1 MRPPILFLTIAF
13 GAGLYA
19 GLDLFAV
26 RGAWYVVV
34 PVLGTALLL
43 ARRAPLGAALGV
55 MGVAGLVWGMAAGRE
70 REATCAGSWSR
81 ERGAGSSKA
90 AIVRLEDPVPAS
102 GGIVDADVRPGTCGG
117 SLRLRW
123 PEGSAVRG
131 GTTWVVAGRWSGA
144 GEGAAGGGGGGGGVL
159 VVRRVRVLDPVPRG
173 RGALRD
179 ALAAKSTELFGAR
192 APIVNAL
199 VFAPNVRLDSDIRER
214 YVRSGLA
221 HLLSISGLHVGFIAA
236 WLALLLGKLHLAA
249 RARFGATAVLLLG
262 YLWLLGFPAPAVRAG
277 AMLVLADVARLRE
290 RVVAPRGV
298 VSIAA
303 LGVLIQDA
311 WALHSVGAWL
321 SVAGVGAV
329 VWAGRAVAQAP
340 RGVRLAAPALAATLV
355 TAPISA
361 FAFGTVAPIGV
372 LANLIAIPLAG
383 VAVPGLVIALM
394 LSWLASGPAHLI
406 AAGAGLGLALLDLVA
421 RGAAGVPGGHV
432 VMVAGWQAA
441 LMWAAV
447 AAAAWWLWNSPR
459 RRWLIAARVAFVT
472 TVFIATTFRDVV
484 SLDACR
490 CLTVHF
496 LDVGQGDAAALRT
509 PNGRWIVIDGGP
521 RTPERDAGRRVV
533 VPFLRGQ
540 GVGRVAVVVA
550 THGDADHL
558 GGLPAVV
565 EAFDPE
571 LVLEPGEP
579 LGRPL
584 YLEFLAG
591 VEASGARWH
600 AARAGDRI
608 EVDGVVLEVL
618 SPDSLWLRLPLEV
631 NEHGV
636 VLRVRYGAVRLLFQA
651 DAGLPVEGRLAGTV
665 GRVEVLKVG
674 HHGSK
679 TATSDAWLD
688 ELAPREAVISVGRNN
703 HYGHPAPEVLERLA
717 RHGVTVLR
725 TDRSGTITLST
736 DGHGERV
743 RSHHD

>member
-1 MRPPILFLTIAF
+1 M
-13 GAGLYA
+13 
-19 GLDLFAV
+19 
-26 RGAWYVVV
+26 
-34 PVLGTALLL
+34 
-43 ARRAPLGAALGV
+43 
-55 MGVAGLVWGMAAGRE
+55 
-70 REATCAGSWSR
+70 
-81 ERGAGSSKA
+81 
-90 AIVRLEDPVPAS
+90 
-102 GGIVDADVRPGTCGG
+102 
-117 SLRLRW
+117 
-123 PEGSAVRG
+123 
-131 GTTWVVAGRWSGA
+131 
-144 GEGAAGGGGGGGGVL
+144 
-159 VVRRVRVLDPVPRG
+159 RVLDPAPRG

-199 VFAPNVRLDSDIRER
+199 VFAPNARLDSDIRER

-236 WLALLLGKLHLAA
+236 WLTLILGKLHLAA
-249 RARFGATAVLLLG
+249 RPRFGATAVLLLG

-290 RVVAPRGV
+290 RMVAPRGV
-298 VSIAA
+298 VAVAA
-303 LGVLIQDA
+303 LGVLVQDA

-329 VWAGRAVAQAP
+329 VWAGRAFSRAP
-340 RGVRLAAPALAATLV
+340 RLARLAAPALAATLV

-383 VAVPGLVIALM
+383 IAVPGLVMALG
-394 LSWLASGPAHLI
+394 LSWLGSGLAHLI

-421 RGAAGVPGGHV
+421 QGAAVVPGGHV
-432 VMVAGWQAA
+432 VMVAGWSAG
-441 LMWAAV
+441 LVWAVV

-459 RRWLIAARVAFVT
+459 RPWLIAARVAFVT
-472 TVFIATTFRDVV
+472 TVFVATTFRDVV
-484 SLDACR
+484 SLDDCR

-533 VPFLRGQ
+533 VPFLRGR

-591 VEASGARWH
+591 VEASGAQWH
-600 AARAGDRI
+600 AARAGDRV

-618 SPDSLWLRLPLEV
+618 SPDSVWLRLPLDV

-651 DAGLPVEGRLAGTV
+651 SRPMPGCRSKAGWRGRWVPWTC
-665 GRVEVLKVG
+665 
-674 HHGSK
+674 
-679 TATSDAWLD
+679 
-688 ELAPREAVISVGRNN
+688 
-703 HYGHPAPEVLERLA
+703 
-717 RHGVTVLR
+717 
-725 TDRSGTITLST
+725 
-736 DGHGERV
+736 
-743 RSHHD
+743 

>member
-131 GTTWVVAGRWSGA
+131 GTTWVVAGRWSGV
-144 GEGAAGGGGGGGGVL
+144 GEGAAGGGGGGVL

>member
-1 MRPPILFLTIAF
+1 MRPPILVLTIAF
-13 GAGLYA
+13 AAGLYA
-19 GLDLFAV
+19 GLDLFV
-26 RGAWYVVV
+26 LRGAWYVVV

-70 REATCAGSWSR
+70 REATCVGRWSR
-81 ERGAGSSKA
+81 ERGAGSSRA
-90 AIVRLEDPVPAS
+90 AIVSLEDPAPAS
-102 GGIVDADVRPGTCGG
+102 GGVVDAEVLPGTCGG

-123 PEGSAVRG
+123 PEGRVARG
-131 GTTWVVAGRWSGA
+131 GATWVVAGRWSGV
-144 GEGAAGGGGGGGGVL
+144 GEAGGVL
-159 VVRRVRVLDPVPRG
+159 VVRRTRALDPVPHG

-179 ALAAKSTELFGAR
+179 ALAAMSTELFGAR

-199 VFAPNVRLDSDIRER
+199 VFAPNTRLDSNIRER

-236 WLALLLGKLHLAA
+236 WLALILGKLHLGA
-249 RARFGATAVLLLG
+249 RARFGATALLLLG
-262 YLWLLGFPAPAVRAG
+262 YLWLLGFPAPAMRAG

-298 VSIAA
+298 VA
-303 LGVLIQDA
+303 L
-311 WALHSVGAWL
+311 
-321 SVAGVGAV
+321 AGVGAV
-329 VWAGRAVAQAP
+329 VWAGRAFARAP
-340 RGVRLAAPALAATLV
+340 RLARLAAPALAATLG

-383 VAVPGLVIALM
+383 VAVPGLVMALV

-421 RGAAGVPGGHV
+421 RGAALVPGGHV
-432 VMVAGWQAA
+432 VMVAGWRAA
-441 LMWAAV
+441 LVWAAV
-447 AAAAWWLWNSPR
+447 AVAAWWLWNSPR
-459 RRWLIAARVAFVT
+459 RPWLIAARVAFVT
-472 TVFIATTFRDVV
+472 TVFVTTTFRDVI
-484 SLDACR
+484 SLDDCR

-533 VPFLRGQ
+533 VPFLRDQ

-600 AARAGDRI
+600 PARAGDRV

-618 SPDSLWLRLPLEV
+618 SPDSLWLRLPLDV

-665 GRVEVLKVG
+665 GRVDLLKVG
-674 HHGSK
+674 HHGSRS
-679 TATSDAWLD
+679 ATSDEWLD
-688 ELAPREAVISVGRNN
+688 ELEPRTAVISVGRHNN
-703 HYGHPAPEVLERLA
+703 YGHPAPEVLARLA
-717 RHGVTVLR
+717 RHGVTVFR
-725 TDRSGTITLST
+725 TDQSGTITFST
-736 DGHGERV
+736 DGHGERI

>member
-1 MRPPILFLTIAF
+1 MRPPILILTVAF
-13 GAGLYA
+13 GVGLWAALDPFAFPGAALWGVALPLVAAAAGLA
-19 GLDLFAV
+19 
-26 RGAWYVVV
+26 
-34 PVLGTALLL
+34 P
-43 ARRAPLGAALGV
+43 RAPLGAAVGI
-55 MGVAGLVWGMAAGRE
+55 MAVAGMLWGTAAVRERDATCTGRWAAGVTARE
-70 REATCAGSWSR
+70 GQTR
-81 ERGAGSSKA
+81 A
-90 AIVRLEDPVPAS
+90 AIVRLADPVPAR
-102 GGIVDADVRPGTCGG
+102 GGIVDAEVLPGTCGG
-117 SLRLRW
+117 SVRLRW
-123 PEGSAVRG
+123 PEDHAARG
-131 GTTWVVAGRWSGA
+131 GTTWVVAGKWSGLDRVS
-144 GEGAAGGGGGGGGVL
+144 GMGLL
-159 VVRRVRVLDPVPRG
+159 VVRRMRALDPVPRG

-199 VFAPNVRLDSDIRER
+199 VFAPNARLDSDIRER

-236 WLALLLGKLHLAA
+236 WLALILRKFPLAPP
-249 RARFGATAVLLLG
+249 ARFGATAVLLLG

-277 AMLVLADVARLRE
+277 AMLVLAEVARLRE

-298 VSIAA
+298 VALAA
-303 LGVLIQDA
+303 LAVLLQDA
-311 WALHSVGAWL
+311 WALESVGAWL

-329 VWAGRAVAQAP
+329 VWAGRAFARAP
-340 RGVRLAAPALAATLV
+340 RLARLAAPALAATLV

-361 FAFGTVAPIGV
+361 LAFGTVAPIGV

-383 VAVPGLVIALM
+383 VAVPGLVMALV

-421 RGAAGVPGGHV
+421 RGAALVPGGHV
-432 VMVAGWQAA
+432 VMVAGWRAA
-441 LMWAAV
+441 LVWAAV
-447 AAAAWWLWNSPR
+447 AVAAWWLWNSLR
-459 RRWLIAARVAFVT
+459 RPWLIAARVAFVS
-472 TVFIATTFRDVV
+472 TVFVTTTFRDVV
-484 SLDACR
+484 SLDDCR

-540 GVGRVAVVVA
+540 GVGRVAVLVA

-565 EAFDPE
+565 ESFDPE

-600 AARAGDRI
+600 PARAGDRV

-618 SPDSLWLRLPLEV
+618 SPDSLWLRLPLDV

-651 DAGLPVEGRLAGTV
+651 DAGLPVESRLAGTV
-665 GRVEVLKVG
+665 GRVDLLKVG
-674 HHGSK
+674 HHGSRS
-679 TATSDAWLD
+679 ATSDEWLD
-688 ELAPREAVISVGRNN
+688 ELEPRTAVISVGRHNN
-703 HYGHPAPEVLERLA
+703 YGHPAPDVLARLA
-717 RHGVTVLR
+717 RHGVTIFR
-725 TDRSGTITLST
+725 TDQSGTITFST
-736 DGHGERV
+736 DGHGERI

>member
-1 MRPPILFLTIAF
+1 MRPPILVLTIAF
-13 GAGLYA
+13 AAGLYA
-19 GLDLFAV
+19 GLDLFV
-26 RGAWYVVV
+26 LRGAWYVVV

-70 REATCAGSWSR
+70 REATCVGRWSR
-81 ERGAGSSKA
+81 ERGAGSSRA
-90 AIVRLEDPVPAS
+90 AIVSLEDPAPAS
-102 GGIVDADVRPGTCGG
+102 GGVVDAEVLPGTCGG

-123 PEGSAVRG
+123 PEGRAARG
-131 GTTWVVAGRWSGA
+131 GATWVVAGRWSGV
-144 GEGAAGGGGGGGGVL
+144 GEAGGVL
-159 VVRRVRVLDPVPRG
+159 VVRRTRALDPVPHG

-199 VFAPNVRLDSDIRER
+199 VFAPNTRLDSDIRER

-236 WLALLLGKLHLAA
+236 WLALILGKLHLGA
-249 RARFGATAVLLLG
+249 RARFGATALLLLG
-262 YLWLLGFPAPAVRAG
+262 YLWLLGFPAPAMRAG

-298 VSIAA
+298 VALAA
-303 LGVLIQDA
+303 LGVLVQDA

-329 VWAGRAVAQAP
+329 VWAGRAFARAP
-340 RGVRLAAPALAATLV
+340 RLARLAAPALAATLG

-383 VAVPGLVIALM
+383 VAVPGLVLALM
-394 LSWLASGPAHLI
+394 LSWLGSGLAHLI

-421 RGAAGVPGGHV
+421 QGAALVPGGHV
-432 VMVAGWQAA
+432 AMVAGWQAA
-441 LMWAAV
+441 LLWAAV

-459 RRWLIAARVAFVT
+459 RRWLIAARVAFGA
-472 TVFIATTFRDVV
+472 TVLVATTFRDVV
-484 SLDACR
+484 TLDACR
-490 CLTVHF
+490 CLTVFF
-496 LDVGQGDAAALRT
+496 LDVGQGDAAVLRT
-509 PNGRWIVIDGGP
+509 PHDRWLVIDGGP
-521 RTPERDAGRRVV
+521 RTPESDAGRRVV
-533 VPFLRGQ
+533 VPFLRSQ
-540 GVGRVAVVVA
+540 RVGRVAVVVA

-584 YLEFLAG
+584 YLEFLAA

-600 AARAGDRI
+600 PARAGDRI
-608 EVDGVVLEVL
+608 EVDGVILEVL
-618 SPDSLWLRLPLEV
+618 SPDSVWLGLPLEV

-636 VLRVRYGAVRLLFQA
+636 VHCG
-651 DAGLPVEGRLAGTV
+651 
-665 GRVEVLKVG
+665 
-674 HHGSK
+674 
-679 TATSDAWLD
+679 
-688 ELAPREAVISVGRNN
+688 
-703 HYGHPAPEVLERLA
+703 
-717 RHGVTVLR
+717 
-725 TDRSGTITLST
+725 
-736 DGHGERV
+736 
-743 RSHHD
+743 

>member
-1 MRPPILFLTIAF
+1 MRPPILFLAVAF
-13 GAGLYA
+13 GVGLWA
-19 GLDLFAV
+19 GLDPFVFPGAALWGVAV
-26 RGAWYVVV
+26 SLVATSGW
-34 PVLGTALLL
+34 L
-43 ARRAPLGAALGV
+43 AARAPLGAAVGI
-55 MGVAGLVWGMAAGRE
+55 MGVAGMLWGAAAVRERDATCTGRWAAGGR
-70 REATCAGSWSR
+70 AGEGHTR
-81 ERGAGSSKA
+81 AVIA
-90 AIVRLEDPVPAS
+90 RLADPAPAR
-102 GGIVDADVRPGTCGG
+102 GGIVDAEVLPGTCGG
-117 SLRLRW
+117 SVRLRW
-123 PEGSAVRG
+123 PEDHAARG
-131 GTTWVVAGRWSGA
+131 GTTWVVAGKWSGLDR
-144 GEGAAGGGGGGGGVL
+144 GGDMGLL
-159 VVRRVRVLDPVPRG
+159 VVRRMRVLDPVPHG

-199 VFAPNVRLDSDIRER
+199 VFAPNARLDSDIRER
-214 YVRSGLA
+214 YMRSGLA

-236 WLALLLGKLHLAA
+236 WLALILRKFPLAPP
-249 RARFGATAVLLLG
+249 ARFGATAVLLLG

-277 AMLVLADVARLRE
+277 AMLVLVEVARLRE

-298 VSIAA
+298 VALAA
-303 LGVLIQDA
+303 LGVLLQDA
-311 WALHSVGAWL
+311 WALESVGAWL

-329 VWAGRAVAQAP
+329 VWAGRAFARAP
-340 RGVRLAAPALAATLV
+340 RLARLAAPALAATLV

-361 FAFGTVAPIGV
+361 LAFGTVAPIGV
-372 LANLIAIPLAG
+372 LANLIAIPLAA
-383 VAVPGLVIALM
+383 VAVPGLVMALV

-421 RGAAGVPGGHV
+421 RGAALVPGGHV
-432 VMVAGWQAA
+432 VMVAGWRAA
-441 LMWAAV
+441 LVWAAV
-447 AAAAWWLWNSPR
+447 AVAAWWLWNSPR
-459 RRWLIAARVAFVT
+459 RPWLIAARVAFVS
-472 TVFIATTFRDVV
+472 TVFVTTTFRDVI
-484 SLDACR
+484 SLDDCR

-540 GVGRVAVVVA
+540 GVGRVAVLVA

-600 AARAGDRI
+600 PARAGDRV

-618 SPDSLWLRLPLEV
+618 SPDSLWLRLPLDV

-636 VLRVRYGAVRLLFQA
+636 VLRVRYGTVRLLFQA
-651 DAGLPVEGRLAGTV
+651 DAGLPVESRLVGTV
-665 GRVEVLKVG
+665 GRVDLLKVG
-674 HHGSK
+674 HHGSRS
-679 TATSDAWLD
+679 ATSDEWLD
-688 ELAPREAVISVGRNN
+688 ELEPRTAVISVGRHNN
-703 HYGHPAPEVLERLA
+703 YGHPAPDVLARLA
-717 RHGVTVLR
+717 RHGVTVFR
-725 TDRSGTITLST
+725 TDQSGTITFST
-736 DGHGERV
+736 DGHGERI

>member
-1 MRPPILFLTIAF
+1 MRPPILFLAVAF
-13 GAGLYA
+13 GVGLWA
-19 GLDLFAV
+19 GLDPFVFPGAALWGVAV
-26 RGAWYVVV
+26 SLVATSGW
-34 PVLGTALLL
+34 L
-43 ARRAPLGAALGV
+43 AARAPLGGAVGI
-55 MGVAGLVWGMAAGRE
+55 MGVAGMLWGTAAVRERDATCTGRWAAGGR
-70 REATCAGSWSR
+70 AGEGHTR
-81 ERGAGSSKA
+81 AVIA
-90 AIVRLEDPVPAS
+90 RLGDPAPAQ
-102 GGIVDADVRPGTCGG
+102 GGIVDAEVLPGTCGG
-117 SLRLRW
+117 SVRLRW
-123 PEGSAVRG
+123 PEDHAARG
-131 GTTWVVAGRWSGA
+131 GTTWVVAGKWSG
-144 GEGAAGGGGGGGGVL
+144 VLL
-159 VVRRVRVLDPVPRG
+159 VVRRMRVLDPVPRG

-199 VFAPNVRLDSDIRER
+199 VFAPNARLDSDIRER

-236 WLALLLGKLHLAA
+236 WLALILRKFPLAPP
-249 RARFGATAVLLLG
+249 ARFGATAVLLLG

-277 AMLVLADVARLRE
+277 AMLVLVEVARLRE

-298 VSIAA
+298 VALAA
-303 LGVLIQDA
+303 LAVLVQDA
-311 WALHSVGAWL
+311 WALESVGAWL

-329 VWAGRAVAQAP
+329 VWAGRAFARAP
-340 RGVRLAAPALAATLV
+340 RLARLAAPALAATLV

-361 FAFGTVAPIGV
+361 LAFGTVAPIGV

-383 VAVPGLVIALM
+383 VAVPGLVMALV

-421 RGAAGVPGGHV
+421 RGAALVPGGHV
-432 VMVAGWQAA
+432 VMVAGWRAA
-441 LMWAAV
+441 LVWAAV
-447 AAAAWWLWNSPR
+447 AVAAWWLWNSPR
-459 RRWLIAARVAFVT
+459 RPWLIAARVAFVS
-472 TVFIATTFRDVV
+472 TVFVTTTFRDVI
-484 SLDACR
+484 SLDDCR

-540 GVGRVAVVVA
+540 GVGRVAVLVA

-600 AARAGDRI
+600 PARAGDRV

-618 SPDSLWLRLPLEV
+618 SPDSLWLRLPLDV

-651 DAGLPVEGRLAGTV
+651 DAGLPVESRLVGTV
-665 GRVEVLKVG
+665 GRVDLLKVG
-674 HHGSK
+674 HHGSRS
-679 TATSDAWLD
+679 ATSDEWLD
-688 ELAPREAVISVGRNN
+688 ELEPRTAVISVGRHNN
-703 HYGHPAPEVLERLA
+703 YGHPAPDVLARLA
-717 RHGVTVLR
+717 RHGVTVFR
-725 TDRSGTITLST
+725 TDQSGTITFST
-736 DGHGERV
+736 DGHGERI

>member
-131 GTTWVVAGRWSGA
+131 GTTWVVAGRWSGL
-144 GEGAAGGGGGGGGVL
+144 GEGAAGGGGGGVL

-277 AMLVLADVARLRE
+277 AMLMLADVARLRE

-447 AAAAWWLWNSPR
+447 AAAAWWLWNAPR